1 MEETDRGSLGFIQQW
16 LTRSVL
22 ALFDWHSVIAHFS
35 LGYLELSHLGW
46 GAVGISRTQEAVYR
60 EASQSRESS
69 GPTEHA
75 AMEKPSSTWVSLDLF
90 TPVQMNELSR
100 LKTGQTRGSR
110 PFLVTSVGGRVGQE
124 RTSRIPSGL
133 WFLRS

>member
-16 LTRSVL
+16 LTTRSVL

-35 LGYLELSHLGW
+35 LGDLELSHLGW
-46 GAVGISRTQEAVYR
+46 GAVGISGTQEAVDR

-90 TPVQMNELSR
+90 TPVQMNELPTCVSR

-110 PFLVTSVGGRVGQE
+110 PFLAPQ
-124 RTSRIPSGL
+124 
-133 WFLRS
+133 